1 MQERDR
7 ELTALIEPVAAKY
20 DCNNIEA
27 CFKTFKE
34 FCLSWRFNG
43 NKTTLYISDYLI
55 DAPDHVIENCVDT
68 LFKVIKKKDHEYDD
82 NYMAWVTSDSFINS
96 KRKIYL
102 KRSKNL
108 TRSDIGKTRLIS
120 DSVQRL
126 LEQDLLV
133 PSDIDNSIFT
143 WTSRPSYRKV
153 GYCSPM
159 MRVVAISSALDR
171 EEIPNYVL
179 DYVVYHE
186 SLHLRQGYRPFRRS
200 HDTQFRKMERL
211 FPQYKEAEAYLKDLK
226 DRS

>member
-7 ELTALIEPVAAKY
+7 ELTALIEPIAAKY
-20 DCNNIEA
+20 NCNNIEA

-55 DAPDHVIENCVDT
+55 DAPDDIIENCVDT
-68 LFKVIKKKDHEYDD
+68 LFKVIKKKDHEYDE
-82 NYMAWVTSDSFINS
+82 NYMVWVTSDSFINS

-159 MRVVAISSALDR
+159 MRVVAISSALDS
-171 EEIPNYVL
+171 EEVPNYVV

-226 DRS
+226 NRS